1 MIGII
6 GGYPGPD
13 GLLGLRDDG
22 LAQVVEFC
30 GVDAHDRSVGAEGHG
45 WQFAGVD
52 PVADGLRV
60 DAETA
65 RDLGRGQPIGGFLY
79 HDAILAG
86 VGEIHRT
93 RFLRSGSRRSEGMP
107 HSDIEPKN
115 TRLDKSAGI
124 CYTMYRAENGPG
136 GQQARTSAAPSQPGT
151 PRGVLHMSA
160 GLTNTDTLLSARNIT
175 PWHGL
180 GVVLKRHP
188 RSLEDA
194 LRKAS

>member
-1 MIGII
+1 M
-6 GGYPGPD
+6 
-13 GLLGLRDDG
+13 
-22 LAQVVEFC
+22 AQLVEFC
-30 GVDAHDRSVGAEGHG
+30 GVDAHDRAVGAEGHG

-124 CYTMYRAENGPG
+124 CYTVYRAENGLGWTASPG
-136 GQQARTSAAPSQPGT
+136 SRRPDHHRAPE
-151 PRGVLHMSA
+151 R
-160 GLTNTDTLLSARNIT
+160 
-175 PWHGL
+175 
-180 GVVLKRHP
+180 KR
-188 RSLEDA
+188 
-194 LRKAS
+194 K